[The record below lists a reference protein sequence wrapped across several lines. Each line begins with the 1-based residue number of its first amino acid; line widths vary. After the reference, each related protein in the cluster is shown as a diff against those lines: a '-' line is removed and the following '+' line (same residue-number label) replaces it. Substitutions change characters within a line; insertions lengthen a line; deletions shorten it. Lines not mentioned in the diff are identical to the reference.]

1 MNRHWLIALLLTAIC
16 AGVSAQ
22 RTDFLGRSHL
32 LLGGDATFY
41 IGDLNNQSALSV
53 PRWGV
58 SAGLHTRLDNRWSV
72 RVELSYGMLECT
84 QDYIVRRNLSFR
96 SSLMEGAAVVEFDF
110 RPYGPGATESRW
122 TPYIFGGLGVYHF
135 SPEALHTEADGSSRW
150 VALRELHTE
159 GQGTSAYPERRPY
172 QLTQLCLPF
181 GVGFRCRLGKSVSL
195 SAEYGFRKTWTDYID
210 DVSTTYVG
218 SALLSAEV
226 ENGGLAG
233 IMADRSGEVEEGYV
247 NAAGIKRG
255 DDSLNDWYS
264 FFTIRVGFSLETL
277 LGWTRSKRCKL

>member
-1 MNRHWLIALLLTAIC
+1 M
-16 AGVSAQ
+16 
-22 RTDFLGRSHL
+22 
-32 LLGGDATFY
+32 
-41 IGDLNNQSALSV
+41 
-53 PRWGV
+53 
-58 SAGLHTRLDNRWSV
+58 
-72 RVELSYGMLECT
+72 
-84 QDYIVRRNLSFR
+84 
-96 SSLMEGAAVVEFDF
+96 
-110 RPYGPGATESRW
+110 
-122 TPYIFGGLGVYHF
+122 
-135 SPEALHTEADGSSRW
+135 
-150 VALRELHTE
+150 
-159 GQGTSAYPERRPY
+159 
-172 QLTQLCLPF
+172 
-181 GVGFRCRLGKSVSL
+181 SL